1 MADATDMTDV
11 MAKGTGHVPDD
22 EWLVVIDRQ
31 KVFAESDWSDWACP
45 DGSFH
50 TTDAATARL
59 AAAYGDRVAYT
70 RYVAPVEP
78 KDAWVPYFKDWPQFL
93 VPPDDPMYDLTA
105 DTATLAQGH
114 PVVSRD
120 TFGKWGSEL
129 ADAIQGARKIAVCG
143 VATDC
148 CVLTTVLA
156 AADAGVVVRVVSDA
170 CAGSSPE
177 NHRMALDT
185 MALFGPLVTV
195 LTTDELLGA

>member
-1 MADATDMTDV
+1 MTI
-11 MAKGTGHVPDD
+11 PSD

-50 TTDAATARL
+50 TTDAAFEAL
-59 AAAYGDRVAYT
+59 AKAYDDRVVYT
-70 RYVAPVEP
+70 RYIAPTP
-78 KDAWVPYFKDWPQFL
+78 AKDAWVEYFKDWSQFL
-93 VPPDDPMYDLTA
+93 VPPDDPMYDLTE
-105 DTATLAQGH
+105 DTAALAAGH

-129 ADAIQGARKIAVCG
+129 AEAIGGARKIALCG

-148 CVLTTVLA
+148 CVITTALA
-156 AADAGVVVRVVSDA
+156 AADAGVAVRVAADA

-177 NHRMALDT
+177 NHQRALDT
-185 MALFGPLVTV
+185 MALFAPLITI
-195 LTTDELLGA
+195 TDSAAILG